1 MEARLQI
8 KKFLLHWSYTCT
20 GRDQLIAVDIPTEGI
35 LSKFTLD
42 NDTSAFR
49 QPGSGCKIAERG
61 CAIGP
66 TDRCRGQGASP
77 WEVVDGK
84 GWGR

>member
-8 KKFLLHWSYTCT
+8 KKFLLYWSYTRT

-35 LSKFTLD
+35 LSKFALD
-42 NDTSAFR
+42 NGTSALR
-49 QPGSGCKIAERG
+49 QPGSDCTSAERE
-61 CAIGP
+61 CPIGP
-66 TDRCRGQGASP
+66 INRCRRKRASP